1 MCKILGSSYVPPHQE
16 DYFKLPW
23 YERDLMTYIDHLK
36 YREMADDPDHYY
48 RNKTVINFDIIN
60 HQYCGDPLKK
70 SIKEHKTVY
79 NDHLRNYPEN
89 EKKKVMSAIL
99 EIKGMI
105 FGSKGA

>member
-1 MCKILGSSYVPPHQE
+1 
-16 DYFKLPW
+16 
-23 YERDLMTYIDHLK
+23 MTYIDHLK
-36 YREMADDPDHYY
+36 YREMADDPDHYF

-60 HQYCGDPLKK
+60 HQCCGDPLKK